1 MNNKLVSVLCLVVS
15 FGLFLLG
22 ALDSFGVYRI
32 EALGGALNLASL
44 FVILGG
50 SFFQTFISFPTHVVL
65 EAMTKLKPPFLQK
78 KNKEDDRLESTM
90 NLLRQ
95 LKADKQGT
103 IQNLTD
109 GQAKGFR
116 LYLAE
121 LLSTNYNTEEIR
133 ILGHHKIHTI
143 IQKETLPLQAIN
155 ILAASSPAYGMLGTL
170 MGLIVMLSDF
180 TNYRG
185 LALALALAL
194 MTTFY
199 GLLMSQF
206 VWQPLSKKVSQ
217 TIMTDQMWYEVEL
230 EGVILTLENKAELY
244 ILDQLSAMSK
254 AKTEASV

>member
-1 MNNKLVSVLCLVVS
+1 MNNKLVTALCLIVS

-22 ALDSFGVYRI
+22 SLDSFGIFRI

-50 SFFQTFISFPTHVVL
+50 SFFQTFVSFSTDVVFD
-65 EAMTKLKPPFLQK
+65 AMKKLKPPFLQK
-78 KNKEDDRLESTM
+78 KNKEDRLESTM

-103 IQNLTD
+103 IQSLTD
-109 GQAKGFR
+109 GNAKGFR

-121 LLSTNYNTEEIR
+121 LLSTNYNIEEIR

-143 IQKETLPLQAIN
+143 IQKDTLPLQAIN
-155 ILAASSPAYGMLGTL
+155 ILASSSPAYGMLGTL

-206 VWQPLSKKVSQ
+206 IWQPLSKKVSQ
-217 TIMTDQMWYEVEL
+217 TILSDQMWYEVEL
-230 EGVILTLENKAELY
+230 EGIILTLENKAELY

-254 AKTEASV
+254 AKTEATT

>member
-1 MNNKLVSVLCLVVS
+1 MNNKLVTALCLIVS

-22 ALDSFGVYRI
+22 SLDSFGVFRI

-50 SFFQTFISFPTHVVL
+50 SFFQTFVSFSTDVVL
-65 EAMTKLKPPFLQK
+65 DAMKKLKPPFLQK
-78 KNKEDDRLESTM
+78 KNKEDRLESTM

-103 IQNLTD
+103 IQSLTD
-109 GQAKGFR
+109 GNAKGFR

-121 LLSTNYNTEEIR
+121 LLSTNYNIEEIR

-143 IQKETLPLQAIN
+143 IQKDTLPLQAIN
-155 ILAASSPAYGMLGTL
+155 ILASSSPAYGMLGTL

-217 TIMTDQMWYEVEL
+217 TILSDQMWYEVEL
-230 EGVILTLENKAELY
+230 EGIILTLENKAELY

-254 AKTEASV
+254 AKTEATI

>member
-1 MNNKLVSVLCLVVS
+1 MNNKLVTALCLIVS

-22 ALDSFGVYRI
+22 SLDSFGIFRI

-50 SFFQTFISFPTHVVL
+50 SFFQTFVSFSTDVVL
-65 EAMTKLKPPFLQK
+65 DAMKKLKPPFLKK
-78 KNKEDDRLESTM
+78 KNKEDRLESTM

-103 IQNLTD
+103 IQSLTD
-109 GQAKGFR
+109 GNAKGFR

-121 LLSTNYNTEEIR
+121 LLSTNYNIEEIR

-143 IQKETLPLQAIN
+143 IQKDTLPLQAIN
-155 ILAASSPAYGMLGTL
+155 ILASSSPAYGMLGTL

-206 VWQPLSKKVSQ
+206 IWQPLSKKVSQ
-217 TIMTDQMWYEVEL
+217 TIISDQMWYEVEL
-230 EGVILTLENKAELY
+230 EGIILTLENKAELY

-254 AKTEASV
+254 AKTEATI

>member
-1 MNNKLVSVLCLVVS
+1 MNNKLVTALCLIVS
-15 FGLFLLG
+15 FGLFLIG
-22 ALDSFGVYRI
+22 ALDSFGIFRI
-32 EALGGALNLASL
+32 EALAGALNLASL

-50 SFFQTFISFPTHVVL
+50 SFFQTFVSFSTDVVL
-65 EAMTKLKPPFLQK
+65 DAMKKLKPPFLQK
-78 KNKEDDRLESTM
+78 KNKEDRLESTM

-103 IQNLTD
+103 IQSLTD
-109 GQAKGFR
+109 GNAKGFR

-121 LLSTNYNTEEIR
+121 LLSTNYNIEEIR

-143 IQKETLPLQAIN
+143 IQKDTLPLQAIN
-155 ILAASSPAYGMLGTL
+155 ILASSSPAYGMLGTL

-206 VWQPLSKKVSQ
+206 IWQPLSKKVSQ
-217 TIMTDQMWYEVEL
+217 TIISDQMWYEVEL
-230 EGVILTLENKAELY
+230 EGIILTLENKAELY

-254 AKTEASV
+254 AKTEATI

>member
-1 MNNKLVSVLCLVVS
+1 MNKKLFTALCLFVS
-15 FGLFLLG
+15 LGLFLLG
-22 ALDSFGVYRI
+22 SLDSFGLFKI

-50 SFFQTFISFPTHVVL
+50 SFFQAFVSFPTEVVIN
-65 EAMTKLKPPFLQK
+65 AMRRLRPPFLK
-78 KNKEDDRLESTM
+78 KSVKEDRLESTM

-133 ILGHHKIHTI
+133 ILGYHKINTI
-143 IQKETLPLQAIN
+143 IQKESMPLQAIN
-155 ILAASSPAYGMLGTL
+155 VLASSSPAYGMLGTL

-185 LALALALAL
+185 LAVALALAL

-199 GLLMSQF
+199 GLIMSQF
-206 VWQPLSKKVSQ
+206 IWQPLAKKVSQ
-217 TIMTDQMWYEVEL
+217 GIMSDQMWYEVEL
-230 EGVILTLENKAELY
+230 EGVILTMENKPELF

-254 AKTEASV
+254 AQTEATV

>member
-1 MNNKLVSVLCLVVS
+1 MNNKLVTALCLIVS

-22 ALDSFGVYRI
+22 SLDSFGIFRI

-50 SFFQTFISFPTHVVL
+50 SFFQTFVSFSTDVVL
-65 EAMTKLKPPFLQK
+65 DAMKKLKPPFLQK
-78 KNKEDDRLESTM
+78 KNKEDRLESTM

-103 IQNLTD
+103 IQSLTD
-109 GQAKGFR
+109 GNAKGFR

-121 LLSTNYNTEEIR
+121 LLSTNYNIEEIR

-143 IQKETLPLQAIN
+143 IQKDTLPLQAIN
-155 ILAASSPAYGMLGTL
+155 ILASSSPAYGMLGTL

-206 VWQPLSKKVSQ
+206 IWQPLSKKVSQ
-217 TIMTDQMWYEVEL
+217 TILSDQMWYEVEL
-230 EGVILTLENKAELY
+230 EGIILTLENKAELY

-254 AKTEASV
+254 AKTEATT

>member
-1 MNNKLVSVLCLVVS
+1 MNNKLVTALCLIVS

-22 ALDSFGVYRI
+22 SLDSFGVFRI

-50 SFFQTFISFPTHVVL
+50 SFFQTFVSFSTDVVL
-65 EAMTKLKPPFLQK
+65 DAMKKLKPPFLQK
-78 KNKEDDRLESTM
+78 KNKEDRLESTM

-103 IQNLTD
+103 IQSLTD
-109 GQAKGFR
+109 GNAKGFR

-121 LLSTNYNTEEIR
+121 LLSTNYNIEEIR

-143 IQKETLPLQAIN
+143 IQKDTLPLQAIN
-155 ILAASSPAYGMLGTL
+155 ILASSSPAYGMLGTL

-206 VWQPLSKKVSQ
+206 IWQPLSKKVSQ
-217 TIMTDQMWYEVEL
+217 TILSDQMWYEVEL
-230 EGVILTLENKAELY
+230 EGIILTLENKAELY

-254 AKTEASV
+254 AKTEATT

>member
-1 MNNKLVSVLCLVVS
+1 MNKKLVTALCLIVS
-15 FGLFLLG
+15 FGLFFLG
-22 ALDSFGVYRI
+22 ALDSFGVFRI

-50 SFFQTFISFPTHVVL
+50 SFFQTFVSFPTDVVL
-65 EAMTKLKPPFLQK
+65 DAIKKLKPPFLQK
-78 KNKEDDRLESTM
+78 KSKEDRLESTM

-103 IQNLTD
+103 IQSLTD
-109 GQAKGFR
+109 GNAKGFR

-143 IQKETLPLQAIN
+143 IQKDSLPLQAIN
-155 ILAASSPAYGMLGTL
+155 ILASSSPAYGMLGTL

-217 TIMTDQMWYEVEL
+217 TIMSDQMWYEVEL
-230 EGVILTLENKAELY
+230 EGIILTLENKAELY

-254 AKTEASV
+254 AKTEATI

>member
-1 MNNKLVSVLCLVVS
+1 MNKILVTALCLIVS
-15 FGLFLLG
+15 FGLFFLG
-22 ALDSFGVYRI
+22 ALDSFGVFKI

-50 SFFQTFISFPTHVVL
+50 SFFQTFVSFPTDVVL
-65 EAMTKLKPPFLQK
+65 DAMKKLKPPFLQK
-78 KNKEDDRLESTM
+78 KIKEDRLESTM

-103 IQNLTD
+103 IQSLTD
-109 GQAKGFR
+109 GNAKGFR

-143 IQKETLPLQAIN
+143 IQKDTLPLQAIN
-155 ILAASSPAYGMLGTL
+155 ILASSSPAYGMLGTL

-206 VWQPLSKKVSQ
+206 VWQPLSKKVGQ
-217 TIMTDQMWYEVEL
+217 TIMSDQMWYEVEL

-254 AKTEASV
+254 AKTEATI

>member
-1 MNNKLVSVLCLVVS
+1 MNNKLVTALCLIVS

-22 ALDSFGVYRI
+22 SLDSFGVFRI

-50 SFFQTFISFPTHVVL
+50 SFFQTFVSFSTDVVL
-65 EAMTKLKPPFLQK
+65 DAMKKLKPPFLQK
-78 KNKEDDRLESTM
+78 KNKEDRLESTM

-103 IQNLTD
+103 IQSLTD
-109 GQAKGFR
+109 GNAKGFR

-121 LLSTNYNTEEIR
+121 LLSTNYNIEEIR

-143 IQKETLPLQAIN
+143 IQKDTLPLQAIN
-155 ILAASSPAYGMLGTL
+155 ILSSSSPAYGMLGTL

-206 VWQPLSKKVSQ
+206 IWQPLSKKVSQ
-217 TIMTDQMWYEVEL
+217 TILSDQMWYEVEL
-230 EGVILTLENKAELY
+230 EGIILTLENKAELY

-254 AKTEASV
+254 AKTEATI